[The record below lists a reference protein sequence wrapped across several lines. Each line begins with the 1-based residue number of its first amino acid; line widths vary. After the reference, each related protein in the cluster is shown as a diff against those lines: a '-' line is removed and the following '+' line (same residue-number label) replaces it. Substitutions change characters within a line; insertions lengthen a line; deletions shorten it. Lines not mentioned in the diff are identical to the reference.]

1 MALKLKRVQRL
12 DSIKLDANDR
22 TYFTDEGYLVD
33 HPILTSCGIFEY
45 ANPDGS
51 VRRELRLPEHVFN
64 EKSLKSYKGK
74 PVIITHDAGVVSKD
88 NVDKEQI
95 GTILSDGYQDKDDV
109 RAEIIIHNT
118 DAMKDCG
125 LRELSL
131 GYNLDLVE
139 EPGEWN
145 GEPYDAIQTN
155 IVINHLALVASARAG
170 EQARLNIDSSDEPTL
185 KGGKVMK
192 MNHRND
198 SGAMSPEELKKSI
211 EEYKASK
218 ASRKPDNKEES
229 TDLDGDEEESS
240 ASVNENAE
248 DGDDEE
254 ETKEGNTPQDI
265 TQQVKDRRDRRDA
278 EDDPKDTESA
288 MGVIAQQDE
297 DIDMLL
303 ACLEKFFAEEA
314 AEGNHD
320 GEGEDEDEC
329 ETKTD
334 SSDDKSKSLNA
345 DSADKIFRQRLNI
358 CRVGDKLRM
367 DGLENKS
374 ILDGKKAII
383 NKVLPSMRLDGK
395 SKAYID
401 ACYDMAV
408 SEVNK
413 RKSVD
418 YQKKQMLNGKGMR
431 ADSKNAGSMADQ
443 ARQRMIDR
451 EGGNE

>member
-1 MALKLKRVQRL
+1 
-12 DSIKLDANDR
+12 
-22 TYFTDEGYLVD
+22 
-33 HPILTSCGIFEY
+33 
-45 ANPDGS
+45 
-51 VRRELRLPEHVFN
+51 
-64 EKSLKSYKGK
+64 
-74 PVIITHDAGVVSKD
+74 
-88 NVDKEQI
+88 
-95 GTILSDGYQDKDDV
+95 
-109 RAEIIIHNT
+109 
-118 DAMKDCG
+118 
-125 LRELSL
+125 
-131 GYNLDLVE
+131 
-139 EPGEWN
+139 
-145 GEPYDAIQTN
+145 
-155 IVINHLALVASARAG
+155 
-170 EQARLNIDSSDEPTL
+170 
-185 KGGKVMK
+185 
-192 MNHRND
+192 
-198 SGAMSPEELKKSI
+198 
-211 EEYKASK
+211 
-218 ASRKPDNKEES
+218 
-229 TDLDGDEEESS
+229 
-240 ASVNENAE
+240 
-248 DGDDEE
+248 
-254 ETKEGNTPQDI
+254 
-265 TQQVKDRRDRRDA
+265 
-278 EDDPKDTESA
+278 